1 MEVLETDPPPAGRAV
16 LPGEETLSETSLTED
31 VAADGRD
38 QTTP

>member
-1 MEVLETDPPPAGRAV
+1 MVVLESDGPPAGWTM
-16 LPGEETLSETSLTED
+16 LPTEKALLETSLTED